1 MFEVSMKKLITS
13 IAISAVIVGTFG
25 NFKLIALESN
35 SNQQVTWSADG
46 NSNMRIV
53 ENSRI
58 LEMTINV
65 IVNQGSL
72 EIKGDRAIF
81 EYEASTNELKQV
93 QVYGTPVLYQQNL
106 DGDGGLVSGVSDS
119 LIFSINDF
127 EETILELIGNAKI
140 ESPSSTISCSSIIY
154 VVERDLIREA
164 AGPCEGAL
172 GAQQN

>member
-25 NFKLIALESN
+25 NHKLIALESD
-35 SNQQVTWSADG
+35 SKQQVTWSADG

-58 LEMTINV
+58 LEMAINV

>member
-13 IAISAVIVGTFG
+13 IAISAVIFGTFD
-25 NFKLIALESN
+25 NLKLIALESN
-35 SNQQVTWSADG
+35 SKQQVTWSADG
-46 NSNMRIV
+46 NSNMRII

-58 LEMTINV
+58 LEMTTNV

-93 QVYGTPVLYQQNL
+93 QVYGTPVLYEQNL
-106 DGDGGLVSGVSDS
+106 DGDGSLVSGVSDS

-154 VVERDLIREA
+154 VVERDLIRDA

>member
-13 IAISAVIVGTFG
+13 IAISAVIFGTFD
-25 NFKLIALESN
+25 NLKLIALESN
-35 SNQQVTWSADG
+35 SKQQVTWSADG
-46 NSNMRIV
+46 NSNMRII

-58 LEMTINV
+58 LEMTTNV

-93 QVYGTPVLYQQNL
+93 QVYGTPVLYQQHL
-106 DGDGGLVSGVSDS
+106 DGDGSLVSGVSDS

>member
-25 NFKLIALESN
+25 NFKLIALESDI
-35 SNQQVTWSADG
+35 NQQVTWSADG

-58 LEMTINV
+58 LEMAINV

-81 EYEASTNELKQV
+81 EYEASTN
-93 QVYGTPVLYQQNL
+93 
-106 DGDGGLVSGVSDS
+106 
-119 LIFSINDF
+119 
-127 EETILELIGNAKI
+127 
-140 ESPSSTISCSSIIY
+140 
-154 VVERDLIREA
+154 
-164 AGPCEGAL
+164 
-172 GAQQN
+172 

>member
-1 MFEVSMKKLITS
+1 M
-13 IAISAVIVGTFG
+13 
-25 NFKLIALESN
+25 
-35 SNQQVTWSADG
+35 
-46 NSNMRIV
+46 
-53 ENSRI
+53 
-58 LEMTINV
+58 
-65 IVNQGSL
+65 

-106 DGDGGLVSGVSDS
+106 DGDGSLVSGVSDS

-154 VVERDLIREA
+154 VVERDLIRDA

>member
-1 MFEVSMKKLITS
+1 MKKLITS
-13 IAISAVIVGTFG
+13 IAISAVIFGTFD
-25 NFKLIALESN
+25 NLKLIALESN
-35 SNQQVTWSADG
+35 SKQQVTWSADG
-46 NSNMRIV
+46 NSNMRII

-58 LEMTINV
+58 LEMTTNV

-106 DGDGGLVSGVSDS
+106 DGDGSLVSGVSDS

-154 VVERDLIREA
+154 VVERDLIRDA
-164 AGPCEGAL
+164 A
-172 GAQQN
+172 

>member
-1 MFEVSMKKLITS
+1 MKKLITN

-25 NFKLIALESN
+25 NLKLIALESD

-58 LEMTINV
+58 LEMAINV

-106 DGDGGLVSGVSDS
+106 DGDGSLVSGVSDS

>member
-1 MFEVSMKKLITS
+1 MKKLITS
-13 IAISAVIVGTFG
+13 IAISAVIFGTFD
-25 NFKLIALESN
+25 NLKLIALESN
-35 SNQQVTWSADG
+35 SKQQVTWSADG
-46 NSNMRIV
+46 NSNMRII

-58 LEMTINV
+58 LEMTTNV

-106 DGDGGLVSGVSDS
+106 DGDGSLVSGVSDS

-154 VVERDLIREA
+154 VVERDLIRDA

>member
-13 IAISAVIVGTFG
+13 IAISAVIFGTFD
-25 NFKLIALESN
+25 NLKLIALESN
-35 SNQQVTWSADG
+35 SKQQVTWSADG
-46 NSNMRIV
+46 NSNMRII

-58 LEMTINV
+58 LEMTTNV

-106 DGDGGLVSGVSDS
+106 DGDGSLVSGVSDS